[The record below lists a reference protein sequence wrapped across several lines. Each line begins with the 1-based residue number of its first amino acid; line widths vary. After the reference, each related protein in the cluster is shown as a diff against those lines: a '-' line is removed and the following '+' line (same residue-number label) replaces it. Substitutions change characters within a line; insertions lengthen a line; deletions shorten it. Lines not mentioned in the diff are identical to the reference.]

1 MRKEQSRNQHPG
13 KLFSLGVARNLGEF
27 ARFPQLVAIKPRTV
41 VSVGQMSTRQLMAEG
56 VRYVRERQNLMVLF
70 GLTAIT
76 TIFVFP
82 NVTVLMPFYANHVL
96 HVGRQGSVSS
106 WQFPG
111 PAH

>member
-1 MRKEQSRNQHPG
+1 MRREQSRNQHPG

-27 ARFPQLVAIKPRTV
+27 APQLVAIKPRTV